1 MASDS
6 KKDKNSSKKIVTT
19 KRIEKTEEPED
30 QRKKPSFKNKIKKVL
45 YIEIDEEVTAI
56 YDRLKQL
63 KIKNIYLV
71 VPKRAMLFQSM
82 VNLKILKR
90 KAADLEKNIYIITN
104 DTNGIQLATQIG
116 LTVYDKLEGHEHP
129 SLVSGKFLEDQLD
142 IAPIKASVNSM
153 ESEMP
158 MRQTEKKLSIS
169 ELIHAGKKR
178 GFGFLSKNFGAGN
191 KNAYSLQQKISDN
204 KKTQVKNK
212 LVLEVPNRQALVA
225 LVIVSLIIL
234 LTITYIALP
243 GATIKLTPKSNVL
256 QTSANVVLADV
267 ETNRIELDT
276 HPAREIPS
284 YTVSTLIKR
293 PLTYQATGKDFQGE
307 NAKGVIT
314 IINTSNQDW
323 ALLAKTRFQTA
334 NSLVF
339 RSQNFVTVPAQ
350 KDNKPGSLDISVVA
364 DEKDAL
370 GQVIGDRGNI
380 GPAKFFLPG
389 LSSENQ
395 KRLYADSKGNMAFG
409 KTIVTKFITKEDL
422 EASQKKLE
430 GDLRNSAQ
438 AELQAVVSK
447 KNETQKTNLALL
459 VGSNAMQTTEPVITV
474 PSNLEG
480 QKLDSFDIE
489 GEMIATGTAY
499 NRDEFMNILK
509 TELKLK
515 KNPEK
520 NLVYIDESSLVYR
533 IFEMDSKT
541 KKIKLTA
548 TIKGIEEFEVNPEK
562 ENGERLVKKIKEH
575 ILGKNIRETRDYIQN
590 LPEINKVA
598 IVTWPAWAPTMP
610 SVPDNIKV
618 EIVRGQN

>member
-6 KKDKNSSKKIVTT
+6 KKDKNGAKKVVTT
-19 KRIEKTEEPED
+19 KRIEKTDESE
-30 QRKKPSFKNKIKKVL
+30 KKPAKQNKLKKVL

-82 VNLKILKR
+82 VNIKILKR
-90 KAADLEKNIYIITN
+90 KAEDLEKNIYIITN
-104 DTNGIQLATQIG
+104 DPNGTQLARQIG

-129 SLVSGKFLEDQLD
+129 SLVSGKFLEDQLN
-142 IAPIKASVNSM
+142 ISPLKASVNST
-153 ESEMP
+153 ESETP
-158 MRQTEKKLSIS
+158 VRQTEKKLSIS
-169 ELIHAGKKR
+169 ELIRIGKK
-178 GFGFLSKNFGAGN
+178 GGLGFLTKNFAAGN
-191 KNAYSLQQKISDN
+191 KNAYSVEQKAADN
-204 KKTQVKNK
+204 KKIQAKNK
-212 LVLEVPNRQALVA
+212 LVLEVPNRQALIA

-243 GATIKLTPKSNVL
+243 GATIRLTPKSNVL
-256 QTSANVVLADV
+256 QTSANVILADA
-267 ETNRIELDT
+267 ETNRVELDT
-276 HPAREIPS
+276 HPAREIAS
-284 YTVSTLIKR
+284 YAVATLIKR
-293 PLTYQATGKDFQGE
+293 PLTYQATGKNFQGE

-323 ALLAKTRFQTA
+323 ALLTKTRFQTA

-339 RSQNFVTVPAQ
+339 RSQSFVTVPAQ
-350 KDNKPGSLDISVVA
+350 KDNKPGSFDIPVVA

-380 GPAKFFLPG
+380 GPTKIFLPG

-395 KRLYADSKGNMAFG
+395 KRLYAESKSNMTGG

-422 EASQKKLE
+422 EASQKKLAD
-430 GDLRNSAQ
+430 DLRNSAQ

-459 VGSNAMQTTEPVITV
+459 VGSNAIATADTAITV
-474 PSNLEG
+474 PPNLEG

-520 NLVYIDESSLVYR
+520 TLVYIDESSLVYR
-533 IFEMDSKT
+533 IFETDPKT

-575 ILGKNIRETRDYIQN
+575 VLGKDIRETRSYIQN
-590 LPEINKVA
+590 LPEINKVV
-598 IVTWPAWAPTMP
+598 IDTWPAWAPTMP
-610 SVPDNIKV
+610 NVPDNIKV